1 MASLRWFNSSG
12 GPYLTSAAQRL
23 HPSMSSMPVNC
34 HWSLEIGC
42 RCRCWHCSL
51 HQPRTPRGARLPC
64 SLPSRPVVAVAV
76 KGSSSLRADH
86 AMPACMRP
94 PESFAPAPLFTAVHT
109 HLHASI
115 RRSRLQH
122 PSMILCMHAG
132 KCCARDAMSGAGQAG
147 RQACPL

>member
-1 MASLRWFNSSG
+1 MLFLLCSLLPSTVSFASLRWFNSSG

-42 RCRCWHCSL
+42 LCRCWHCSL

-64 SLPSRPVVAVAV
+64 SLPSRPVVAVVAV

-86 AMPACMRP
+86 AKPACMRP

-109 HLHASI
+109 NLHASI
-115 RRSRLQH
+115 RSIRRSMQAAASFHDPL
-122 PSMILCMHAG
+122 HA
-132 KCCARDAMSGAGQAG
+132 CR
-147 RQACPL
+147 